1 MNKTLLFLLEQS
13 KDIEEKKWYIEFL
26 EKIGKEAKDLINDF
40 LSFFRLIKE
49 NTYDALVEK
58 FGYVGVTLVL
68 SALVVIIFMVIV
80 TRIIRGKDE

>member
-13 KDIEEKKWYIEFL
+13 KDIEEKKWYIKFL

-58 FGYVGVTLVL
+58 FGYVGVNLVL

>member
-13 KDIEEKKWYIEFL
+13 KDIEEKKWYIKFL
-26 EKIGKEAKDLINDF
+26 EKIGKETKDLINDF

-49 NTYDALVEK
+49 NTYDVLVEK
-58 FGYVGVTLVL
+58 FGYAGVTLVL

>member
-13 KDIEEKKWYIEFL
+13 KDIEEKKWYIKFL
-26 EKIGKEAKDLINDF
+26 EKIGKEAKDLIKDF
-40 LSFFRLIKE
+40 LNFFRLIKE